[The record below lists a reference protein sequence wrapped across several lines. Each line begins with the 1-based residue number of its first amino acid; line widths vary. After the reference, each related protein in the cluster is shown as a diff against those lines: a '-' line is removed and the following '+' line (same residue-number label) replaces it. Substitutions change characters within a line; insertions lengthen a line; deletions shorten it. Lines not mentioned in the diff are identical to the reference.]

1 MSNKRC
7 AVWLYFN
14 EVLLNNQEMG
24 VEGLSP
30 TPSPTS
36 LAFLQA
42 ATWHHRSVK
51 WSSEQSGLGRGNLA
65 GQTRV
70 LQGYWPSQASW
81 SPSAITCGVVVTEL
95 FRKDLRGQK
104 ILRPVE
110 AARMRILPGIGP
122 VPAFI
127 LSSPSHVPSCPACC
141 SVCISV
147 LTHGHASLRP
157 RKRP

>member
-81 SPSAITCGVVVTEL
+81 SPSAITRGVVVTEL
-95 FRKDLRGQK
+95 FRKDLRGKRSCGQWR
-104 ILRPVE
+104 LQGCGFFQVS
-110 AARMRILPGIGP
+110 AQ
-122 VPAFI
+122 
-127 LSSPSHVPSCPACC
+127 SPPSCSAPHPMSRPALPVAQ
-141 SVCISV
+141 S
-147 LTHGHASLRP
+147 ASQC
-157 RKRP
+157 